1 MEPDFKNPEINP
13 YTYGHPIYDKRGEMT
28 VSSVN
33 GAGKTRQLHIK
44 E

>member
-1 MEPDFKNPEINP
+1 MEQDFKNPEINP
-13 YTYGHPIYDKRGEMT
+13 YTYGHPIYVKRGEMI